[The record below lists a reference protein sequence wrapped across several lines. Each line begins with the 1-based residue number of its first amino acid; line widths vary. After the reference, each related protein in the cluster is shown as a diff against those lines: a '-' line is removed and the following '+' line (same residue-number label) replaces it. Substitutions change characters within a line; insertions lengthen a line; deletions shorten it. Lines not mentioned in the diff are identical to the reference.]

1 MLTHSGEKPFQC
13 GTCDYNNVHTEAIYK
28 DVCTY
33 IMERS
38 PSNVKY
44 VVISLH
50 QEMFYKYIWRIDSED
65 LWIKQLTSFLS
76 VHNILCR

>member
-1 MLTHSGEKPFQC
+1 MCSSKFTRKNNVGEHMLTHSGEKPFQC

-50 QEMFYKYIWRIDSED
+50 QEMFYKYI
-65 LWIKQLTSFLS
+65 
-76 VHNILCR
+76 